1 MSEITRRQFS
11 RMASAA
17 ALATPV
23 VIGAAS
29 AWADTFPSR
38 TVTIVVPFQPGGSND
53 IIARLVGQAMADE
66 FKSAV
71 VVENRP
77 GASGVIGAKAVLN
90 AEPDGHTVLIASSGV
105 LAINQWLFKDLG
117 YDPEK
122 DFAPLTLATTL
133 SNVLVVNSAMP
144 AKNLPELVAYAKANP
159 GKISFASM
167 GSGTSGHLC
176 GEMFKKTAGIDIV
189 HVPYKGSAPAL
200 NDLLGGQV
208 QMMFDNLPT
217 ALPHIQSGKLRAL
230 ALTGPDRRPQVPDV
244 PTIRESGYPDFVAE
258 AWFGF
263 VAPAKAPAAARERL
277 ARSMIKA
284 LQQPRIKD
292 QLEKLA
298 ARVVANTPD
307 EFATYIASESR
318 KWKKVV
324 EESGAKIDG

>member
-1 MSEITRRQFS
+1 MSEITRRKFS
-11 RMASAA
+11 HIAGAA
-17 ALATPV
+17 ALATPAILGGV
-23 VIGAAS
+23 S
-29 AWADTFPSR
+29 ARADTFPSR

-53 IIARLVGQAMADE
+53 IIARLVGQVMAE
-66 FKSAV
+66 EYKSAV

-77 GASGVIGAKAVLN
+77 GASGVIGAKAVLS

-117 YDPEK
+117 YDPLK

-133 SNVLVVNSAMP
+133 SNVLVVNPTMP
-144 AKNLPELVAYAKANP
+144 VKSLAELVAYAKTHP
-159 GKISFASM
+159 GKVSFASM
-167 GSGTSGHLC
+167 GSGTTGHLC
-176 GEMFKKTAGIDIV
+176 GEMFKKMAGIDIV

-217 ALPHIQSGKLRAL
+217 ALPHIQGGKLRAL
-230 ALTGPDRRPQVPDV
+230 AVTGPERRPQVPDV
-244 PTIRESGYPDFVAE
+244 PTVRESGYPEFLAE

-263 VAPAKAPAAARERL
+263 VAPAKVPAVTRERL
-277 ARSMIKA
+277 ANSMIKA
-284 LQQPRIKD
+284 LQQPRIKE
-292 QLEKLA
+292 QLEKLT
-298 ARVVANTPD
+298 ARVVANTPQ

>member
-11 RMASAA
+11 RIAGA
-17 ALATPV
+17 ALATPAILGSV
-23 VIGAAS
+23 S
-29 AWADTFPSR
+29 ARANTFPSR

-53 IIARLVGQAMADE
+53 IIARLVGQAMAE
-66 FKSAV
+66 EYKSAV

-77 GASGVIGAKAVLN
+77 GASGVIGAKAVLS

-105 LAINQWLFKDLG
+105 LTINQWLFKDLG

-122 DFAPLTLATTL
+122 DFAPLTLATRL
-133 SNVLVVNSAMP
+133 SNVLVVNPTMP
-144 AKNLPELVAYAKANP
+144 VKSLAELVAYAKANP
-159 GKISFASM
+159 GKVSFASM
-167 GSGTSGHLC
+167 GSGTTGHLC
-176 GEMFKKTAGIDIV
+176 GEMFKKMAGVDIV

-217 ALPHIQSGKLRAL
+217 ALPHIQGGKLRAL
-230 ALTGPDRRPQVPDV
+230 AVTGSDRRPQVPDV
-244 PTIRESGYPDFVAE
+244 PTIRESGYPEFIAE

-263 VAPAKAPAAARERL
+263 VAPAKVPAPVRERL
-277 ARSMIKA
+277 ANSMIKA
-284 LQQPRIKD
+284 LQQPKIKE
-292 QLEKLA
+292 QLENLA
-298 ARVVANTPD
+298 AQVVANTPQ